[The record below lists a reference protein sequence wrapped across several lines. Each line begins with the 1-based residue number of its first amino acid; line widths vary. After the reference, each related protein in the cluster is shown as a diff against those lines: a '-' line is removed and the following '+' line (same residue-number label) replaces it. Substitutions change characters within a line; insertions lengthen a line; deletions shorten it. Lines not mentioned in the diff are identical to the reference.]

1 MMGTTLSPKL
11 SLLCAICKIARFASP
26 CDLELP
32 PQAVESAKQI
42 RCQSGTLVPKAKTLS
57 VEKNSGIP
65 PGVCSWMGCKFPQKC
80 LAFTVR
86 FGGVAI
92 KPT

>member
-11 SLLCAICKIARFASP
+11 NLLCAICKIARLASP

-42 RCQSGTLVPKAKTLS
+42 RNQSGTLVPKAKLL
-57 VEKNSGIP
+57 P
-65 PGVCSWMGCKFPQKC
+65 
-80 LAFTVR
+80 
-86 FGGVAI
+86 
-92 KPT
+92 